1 MVSERV
7 NLIHKTSPY
16 GKKKKKMLN
25 HSTLLSVKELIFSLL
40 PIREGIDFLL
50 ATYPCRIWFFL

>member
-1 MVSERV
+1 MV
-7 NLIHKTSPY
+7 
-16 GKKKKKMLN
+16 KKKKMLN

-50 ATYPCRIWFFL
+50 ATYPCRI